1 MDTKVGITSEFYMCP
16 FDRSIQ
22 KKYFESTFDRA
33 LFRNSFVISATLPV
47 ISSWNLSTMDDPL
60 FFALMVLNKK
70 N

>member
-33 LFRNSFVISATLPV
+33 L
-47 ISSWNLSTMDDPL
+47 
-60 FFALMVLNKK
+60 K
-70 N
+70 NWSIMYYITRQSILGSDLLTK